1 MSYLFSCDEP
11 WTIDVNDIMHKG
23 EVIAEVFGDDADQKE
38 ANARLIAA
46 APDLY
51 RRLAGLCFVINSIR
65 SLDENG
71 EHEAAMNMVKQLT
84 VDAKEARNFMRGIG
98 ATLVDYHY
106 NECFGGTE
114 CEEKSG

>member
-1 MSYLFSCDEP
+1 LSYLFSCDEP

-23 EVIAEVFGDDADQKE
+23 EIIAEVFGDDIDQME

-51 RRLAGLCFVINSIR
+51 RRLAGLCAAINAVR
-65 SLDENG
+65 RFDENG
-71 EHEAAMNMVKQLT
+71 EHEAALNTVKRII

-106 NECFGGTE
+106 NECFGDTE